1 MTRLKNQFFAALGLA
16 VLTGLF
22 ILAGVGGSN
31 AAPPSPTPQDV
42 KVVNTG
48 ANPVPTQAQGTTNI
62 AGVVQ
67 AQQASDWTVG
77 ITGTPTVQVAN
88 SQADPVPVR
97 DTVQSARQPVMISL
111 GDALTPFVNSGA
123 YSDEYVLA
131 SGKRLVIEQAYLLIQ
146 TVAGSQTIA
155 YIRVYNQG
163 PAGTPNRSFPILLTK
178 QGTSGNFDGYVA
190 SGPTKLY
197 VTGPVFLRFELFDRD
212 YTDEKR

>member
-1 MTRLKNQFFAALGLA
+1 M
-16 VLTGLF
+16 
-22 ILAGVGGSN
+22 
-31 AAPPSPTPQDV
+31 
-42 KVVNTG
+42 NTG
-48 ANPVPTQAQGTTNI
+48 ANPIPTQAQGTTNI

-111 GDALTPFVNSGA
+111 GDALTPFGNGGA

-190 SGPTKLY
+190 SGPPKLY
-197 VTGPVFLRFELFDRD
+197 VTGPVMLRFELFDTD